1 SHCLPGSPDS
11 FQRITHVVER
21 IHEADQ
27 VEFLLTARKHPRG
40 RHLEPNLIGDSGL
53 LRSFLC
59 HGNRRFMVVNSH
71 ELRLRKCLRHKDD
84 RGAVPAAEV
93 GYTPA
98 IGQLLLDTTERW
110 NPGLSK
116 VRPVSV
122 AKKSLR

>member
-1 SHCLPGSPDS
+1 TFLPIASNLV
-11 FQRITHVVER
+11 RV
-21 IHEADQ
+21 
-27 VEFLLTARKHPRG
+27 
-40 RHLEPNLIGDSGL
+40 RHLAPNPTGVSVL
-53 LRSFLC
+53 LRSFLR
-59 HGNRRFMVVNSH
+59 HGNRRFMVFNSH
-71 ELRLRKCLRHKDD
+71 EPRLRKCFRHKDD